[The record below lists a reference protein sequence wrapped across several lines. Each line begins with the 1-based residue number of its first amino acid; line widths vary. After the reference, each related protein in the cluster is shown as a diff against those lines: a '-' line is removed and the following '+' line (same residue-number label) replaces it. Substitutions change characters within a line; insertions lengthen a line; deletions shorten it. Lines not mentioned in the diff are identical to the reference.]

1 MRLLL
6 FGNSRARCILVPRA
20 DSVPCFWL
28 VLHEAGCL
36 NFGKSSTETTVGDD
50 IKASV
55 QFFSNSL
62 VGHFSERHLIKSRIL
77 SNRIVTD
84 CLFSLVSGLVSRLL
98 VKFTLVFLIQSSLV
112 IHTII
117 DRVEHHGLFLNTDWK
132 LLDLVLAV
140 GGGLGIAVKR
150 EFLLLNIV
158 DVGDSDGVEVTS
170 LPEGLG
176 SLSSVDLLIDFHLFV
191 MMLQVA
197 VSHHVVVSLSIGL
210 HSLTS

>member
-6 FGNSRARCILVPRA
+6 FGNISTRFILVSRA
-20 DSVPCFWL
+20 DSIPCFRL
-28 VLHEAGCL
+28 VLHVGGCL
-36 NFGKSSTETTVGDD
+36 DLGKSSTKIAVGDD

-55 QFFSNSL
+55 KFFSNSL

-98 VKFTLVFLIQSSLV
+98 VEFTLVFLVQSSLV

-140 GGGLGIAVKR
+140 GGGFGIAVRR
-150 EFLLLNIV
+150 EFLLLHIV
-158 DVGDSDGVEVTS
+158 DVGDSDGVEVAS
-170 LPEGLG
+170 LPVGLG
-176 SLSSVDLLIDFHLFV
+176 SLSSVDLFIDCHLFV

-197 VSHHVVVSLSIGL
+197 VSHHVVVSLSFGL